1 MQRFV
6 FTTVFAAMILLK
18 PLHAEDVAAA
28 DENVFAACDDGRCV
42 VYATAV
48 SIDEIMTAAW
58 LRVTRGPDGRE
69 HWHAAVAL
77 ATGGGTR
84 IRTIALP
91 LRTGRSLGRRAPDPV
106 TEANGF
112 AFVELDR
119 AKAETIRRSRAGSF
133 AVIRAATGDGDVIE
147 ATIPLDGLRRSLAS
161 IEAAAEARALPA
173 GSMAEELRA
182 ANIPPGDWP
191 DRP

>member
-42 VYATAV
+42 VYAMAV

-77 ATGGGTR
+77 ATGGTR

-106 TEANGF
+106 TEADGF

-119 AKAETIRRSRAGSF
+119 ARAETIRRSRAGSF
-133 AVIRAATGDGDVIE
+133 AVIRAATSDGDIIE
-147 ATIPLDGLRRSLAS
+147 ATIPLDGLRLSLAA
-161 IEAAAEARALPA
+161 IEAAAEATAVPA
-173 GSMAEELRA
+173 GPLTEALRA